1 MKDIEKKI
9 LVTGGAGFIGSNL
22 IIRLLELSCYEVF
35 NLDKI
40 SYASDKEAIE
50 IFLTENI
57 EKKNKYEF
65 IQADL
70 YDKNQI
76 KSIIK
81 SIKPNFI
88 FNLAA
93 ETHVD
98 RSIDSPRIFLESNV
112 VGTFNLLEA
121 THEYWKQLN
130 IDEKLKFKF
139 IHISTDEVFGSLG
152 IKGSFNEFTK
162 YSPTSPYSASKAS
175 SDHFVKAWHHTYN
188 LPINVAN
195 CSNNFGPWQYP
206 EKLIPLVINKAL
218 TNKKI
223 PIYGDGSNIRDW
235 LYVEDH
241 VSALLTIMEKGSN
254 GSSYCIGGDEE
265 LTNLQLINK
274 ICNILDELVPNN
286 KSYTSLISFVE
297 DRPGHD
303 FRYSIDSSKLRKEL
317 GWEPKYSL
325 ENALINTIKWY
336 VKNKE
341 WSRKIIDKS
350 GYDGRRLGLNSIAE

>member
-98 RSIDSPRIFLESNV
+98 RSIDSPRIFL
-112 VGTFNLLEA
+112 
-121 THEYWKQLN
+121 
-130 IDEKLKFKF
+130 
-139 IHISTDEVFGSLG
+139 
-152 IKGSFNEFTK
+152 
-162 YSPTSPYSASKAS
+162 
-175 SDHFVKAWHHTYN
+175 
-188 LPINVAN
+188 
-195 CSNNFGPWQYP
+195 
-206 EKLIPLVINKAL
+206 
-218 TNKKI
+218 
-223 PIYGDGSNIRDW
+223 
-235 LYVEDH
+235 
-241 VSALLTIMEKGSN
+241 
-254 GSSYCIGGDEE
+254 
-265 LTNLQLINK
+265 
-274 ICNILDELVPNN
+274 
-286 KSYTSLISFVE
+286 
-297 DRPGHD
+297 
-303 FRYSIDSSKLRKEL
+303 
-317 GWEPKYSL
+317 
-325 ENALINTIKWY
+325 
-336 VKNKE
+336 
-341 WSRKIIDKS
+341 
-350 GYDGRRLGLNSIAE
+350 